1 MIKKKILSVLL
12 CITCVLTLFHFPET
26 FAATGI
32 VLTPYLLTTGS
43 DADYAKEKIQ
53 TIESD
58 GKQLI
63 RLNVAKSGG
72 VRIRLATNMNRVVV
86 AEIYKNADA
95 SDLPHYLKA
104 DCTSD
109 IWNTGYLMDYFA
121 KGTYYIRLPQGQYQ
135 IGVIEYVQGN
145 NTLKNGST
153 ISAHCDYAHTNTYT
167 FKAPGNGYIMVS
179 TKNMEKNYGTMT
191 AELCNSKGKALT
203 LAYVFS
209 PVQEDTVSYAVKKGA
224 TYKLKIRALNVN
236 DQQYYQLKLKFVS
249 VKEKSGADRKNAVT
263 IKMGNKVSGIALA
276 EEKKSKADWYKFK
289 NARKQELWINYAGN
303 VTSGNLQFDI
313 YDSKMHKLDS
323 YTVIANIKDEKTD
336 SLHNAKQ
343 GLKLPAGTY
352 YIRITKSV
360 KTATGSYMFR
370 VMEY

>member
-1 MIKKKILSVLL
+1 MEKRRKILYILCMVFVFQLL
-12 CITCVLTLFHFPET
+12 YHPISLKAAYVITPHILST
-26 FAATGI
+26 AN
-32 VLTPYLLTTGS
+32 
-43 DADYAKEKIQ
+43 DADYKKEKIQ
-53 TIESD
+53 EIYSD
-58 GKQLI
+58 GNELI
-63 RLNVAKSGG
+63 TIRVEKKGA
-72 VRIRLATNMNRVVV
+72 VRIRIAKENGGMVV
-86 AEIYKNADA
+86 AEIYRKADA
-95 SDLPHYLKA
+95 SDLPRYIKA
-104 DCTSD
+104 DCSSD
-109 IWNTGYLMDYFA
+109 IWNTGYLMSYYD
-121 KGTYYIRLPQGQYQ
+121 KGNYYIRLPKGTYQ
-135 IGVIEYVQGN
+135 IGAVAYVHGN
-145 NTLKNGST
+145 STLKNNMTVG
-153 ISAHCDYAHTNTYT
+153 AYCDYAHANTYT
-167 FKAPGNGYIMVS
+167 FKAPKDGYIMVS
-179 TKNMEKNYGTMT
+179 KTDMEKTEGTMT
-191 AELCNSKGKALT
+191 AQLYNAKGKALT
-203 LAYVFS
+203 KSYVFS
-209 PVQEDTVSYAVKKGA
+209 PAQGDVVSYAVKKGS

-336 SLHNAKQ
+336 SLHNAKR
-343 GLKLPAGTY
+343 GLKMPAGTY

>member
-370 VMEY
+370 VMGY